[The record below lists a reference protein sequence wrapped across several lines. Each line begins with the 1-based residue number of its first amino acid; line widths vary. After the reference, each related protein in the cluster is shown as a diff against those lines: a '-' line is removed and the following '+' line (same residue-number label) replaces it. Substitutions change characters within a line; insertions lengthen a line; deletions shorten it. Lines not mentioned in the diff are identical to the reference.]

1 MNRLLPQILELLP
14 GFAWCAMVAALILL
28 AL

>member
-1 MNRLLPQILELLP
+1 MSRLMLQILELLP

-28 AL
+28 AM

>member
-1 MNRLLPQILELLP
+1 MSRLVLQILGLLP

-28 AL
+28 AM